1 MRTTACS
8 DANIPAQWCE
18 TVLKQHQPERPPRP
32 RLPNEPN
39 SATSLV
45 PGRVVPNEPIAA
57 LAPCPGRSPE
67 FVPNEPNGGAN
78 PALSSATTR
87 KIAPNEPKG
96 DAITLI
102 LNRKFHRAL
111 LFFLAAALAF
121 ADTSLA
127 QLGQGINAWNARDL
141 PGAISKLHGV
151 AAAQPR
157 LADYAVY
164 YLSSAEEQSGDSA
177 SALEELN
184 RYRAN
189 PIPASPLAGK
199 ITLAY
204 AKALLARRQP
214 ETNTKALEV
223 LEADYK
229 LLPQPDGDF
238 TVGLAYEAQN
248 EPQQAALA
256 YQRVFYSYPNTDT
269 AAQAWTALDHLRASL
284 GADFPKPTA
293 KQQLE
298 RCQKWLDAR
307 EYYKARQEYEQL
319 SKSLD
324 DSARD
329 DAKVG
334 MGAAIY
340 LSGDSSGA
348 FHYLKNLH
356 VARSEADAERLYY
369 LTEAARKTGDD
380 AEMMDAVKQLGE
392 HYDKSVW
399 RLKALITAGNRYL
412 LTNDRDKYT
421 PLYKEASDT
430 FPSDNSTAYCHWKV
444 TWDAWLGDKPD
455 RETLLREQI
464 ERYPDDTRA
473 STALYFLGRL
483 AEKNNKPAEAR
494 AWYERVSL
502 QYPHYFYGVLARD
515 RMKQP
520 EAAAAV
526 ADETIKGWLDQI
538 DWPKQRDLSASE
550 ATPATRLR
558 IERSRLLTLAGLP
571 DLAEA
576 ELRFG
581 ARTGNEQPALLAVEL
596 ARTASS
602 PFRALRLMKSFSG
615 DYLALPIDRAPM
627 KFWQMLFPLPYKD
640 EVVRNARAHSLDP
653 WQVAALIRQESEFN
667 PGAKSHA
674 NAYGLMQVIPS
685 TGRMMG
691 RREGVRVRTTAL
703 FDPAMNIRLGTE
715 YLRGQLDS
723 WSGDWTQTLAAYNA
737 GPGRVHEWLS
747 WSNYREPAEF
757 VESIPFS
764 ETREYVQAVLRN
776 ADMYRA
782 IYGDRRAAEVEIP
795 DTGDVPPTPPRVQT
809 VSAPSS
815 RPVVHRAVVTSSRSH
830 TRTPVRR
837 ASSRASS
844 HKVVAKR
851 STVRRSGKTVAGRRT
866 RHKHE
871 PA

>member
-1 MRTTACS
+1 LQNKPNS
-8 DANIPAQWCE
+8 DAI
-18 TVLKQHQPERPPRP
+18 
-32 RLPNEPN
+32 
-39 SATSLV
+39 SLIFNQKL
-45 PGRVVPNEPIAA
+45 G
-57 LAPCPGRSPE
+57 
-67 FVPNEPNGGAN
+67 
-78 PALSSATTR
+78 
-87 KIAPNEPKG
+87 
-96 DAITLI
+96 
-102 LNRKFHRAL
+102 RAL
-111 LFFLAAALAF
+111 LLLLAPAFVCF

-127 QLGQGINAWNARDL
+127 QLGQGINAWNAHDL
-141 PGAISKLHGV
+141 PGAISKLHGLAV
-151 AAAQPR
+151 AQPR

-164 YLSSAEEQSGDSA
+164 YLASAEEQSGDSA

-199 ITLAY
+199 ITLTH
-204 AKALLARRQP
+204 AKALLDRHQP
-214 ETNTKALEV
+214 DSNAKALEI

-238 TVGLAYEAQN
+238 TMGLAYEAQN

-269 AAQAWTALDHLRASL
+269 AAQAWTALDHLRVSL

-307 EYYKARQEYEQL
+307 EYFKARQEYEQL

-324 DSARD
+324 DPARD

-334 MGAAIY
+334 IGAAMY

-348 FHYLKNLH
+348 FRYLKNLH
-356 VARSEADAERLYY
+356 VARSEADAGRLYY

-399 RLKALITAGNRYL
+399 RLKALITAGNRFL

-421 PLYKEASDT
+421 PLFKAASDT

-455 RETLLREQI
+455 RETLLREQV

-483 AEKNNKPAEAR
+483 AEKNNKSAEAR

-520 EAAAAV
+520 EVAAAV
-526 ADETIKGWLDQI
+526 ADETVKAWLDQI
-538 DWPKQRDLSASE
+538 DWPKQRDLSATE
-550 ATPATRLR
+550 TNPATRLR
-558 IERSRLLTLAGLP
+558 IERSRLLALAGLP
-571 DLAEA
+571 DLADA

-581 ARTGNEQPALLAVEL
+581 AKTGNEQPALLAVEL
-596 ARTASS
+596 ARTAPS

-615 DYLALPIDRAPM
+615 DYLALPVDRAPL

-640 EVVRNARAHSLDP
+640 EVFRNARAHSLDP
-653 WQVAALIRQESEFN
+653 YQVAALIRQESEFN

-674 NAYGLMQVIPS
+674 HAYGLMQVIPS
-685 TGRMMG
+685 TGRLVG
-691 RREGVRVRTTAL
+691 RHEGVRVRTAAL

-782 IYGDRRAAEVEIP
+782 IYGDRHADATEIP
-795 DTGDVPPTPPRVQT
+795 DTADVPPTPPRLQT
-809 VSAPSS
+809 VSAPST
-815 RPVVHRAVVTSSRSH
+815 RPVVHRAVAASSRSNS
-830 TRTPVRR
+830 RTPVRR
-837 ASSRASS
+837 TTSHAAS
-844 HKVVAKR
+844 HKVLAKR
-851 STVRRSGKTVAGRRT
+851 SSARRGGKAVAGRRA
-866 RHKHE
+866 RRKHE